1 MAEKGSRLI
10 NGQEAS
16 PGEDDAKYGGRG
28 EDEVELQDVDDLGHR
43 PVQAAEGRPQRGQ
56 GRDDWSEGETGE
68 QRGNQQRQ
76 VEEELKEGIY

>member
-1 MAEKGSRLI
+1 MKL
-10 NGQEAS
+10 QE
-16 PGEDDAKYGGRG
+16 
-28 EDEVELQDVDDLGHR
+28 VDDLGHR